1 MNELTSSNFSIH
13 YKPGAQNHV
22 ADTVSRFPIHK
33 NNCISEYSEL
43 CDAGEINPLMPGGKR
58 WHWEKKRSF
67 WEDKVCIVIENLNCE
82 NITYEVQPEK

>member
-43 CDAGEINPLMPGGKR
+43 CDAGEINPLMPGGN
-58 WHWEKKRSF
+58 KK
-67 WEDKVCIVIENLNCE
+67 V
-82 NITYEVQPEK
+82 THT